1 MSHHY
6 RLSQLK
12 IDSAIELP
20 ELSSWDGAP
29 DTRGD
34 IVFRIGKVPQ
44 GLEKPDHVGPDFQT
58 RGRCEYLVALPGS
71 GRILVQGGNKI
82 TVEPDP
88 GTDPADTRA
97 FLTGPVQAVL
107 WHQRGLLPLHASVVA
122 RDGRA
127 AAIAGASGTGK
138 STLAA
143 ALAGRGLEVLADDIC
158 VVDVPAGAAPTAL
171 PGIRRLRLWR
181 DALEHLQIP
190 TQKLPQALGG
200 KEKFLLDCSEPL
212 NGPRRLVAVVVLMP
226 EASGAVAIERLR
238 GALAVATIRSVVHM
252 SEVAR
257 ALARDL
263 DIFTVLAR
271 LVAAGVTVWRLRF
284 PADLASLNE
293 TAARVLAALE

>member
-1 MSHHY
+1 MSHVY
-6 RLSQLK
+6 RLSELK

-29 DTRGD
+29 NTRSD
-34 IVFRIGKVPQ
+34 IVFRIGKVPD
-44 GLEKPDHVGPDFQT
+44 GLEKPDHIAPDFQT
-58 RGRCEYLVALPGS
+58 RGGCEYLVALPGS
-71 GRILVQGGNKI
+71 GRILVQGGSKI
-82 TVEPDP
+82 TVEPEP

-122 RDGRA
+122 RNGRA

-158 VVDVPAGAAPTAL
+158 VVDVPAKGAPTAL

-190 TQKLPQALGG
+190 AQRLPRALWG
-200 KEKFLLDCSEPL
+200 KEKFLLDCSEPSM
-212 NGPRRLVAVVVLMP
+212 NGPRRLMAVVVLTT

-238 GALAVATIRSVVHM
+238 GALAVAAMRSVVHM
-252 SEVAR
+252 PGAAR
-257 ALARDL
+257 ALGRDP
-263 DIFTVLAR
+263 DIFAVLVR

-284 PADLASLNE
+284 PADLARLNE
-293 TAARVLAALE
+293 TAAMALAAL